1 MAIANYT
8 KYESD
13 GGDIHRIRLSTT
25 RATAAGAAPAGDIDS
40 DIDAKVSKSNNEIGI
55 RPRRLTLS
63 RIVGTAPN
71 QFRQRTTLPI
81 LTSTVFDGYSKGDE
95 VTIGG
100 VTWEV
105 VNKQAEDY

>member
-8 KYESD
+8 KYEDDD
-13 GGDIHRIRLSTT
+13 GGIHRIRLSST
-25 RATAAGAAPAGDIDS
+25 RATAAGAAPAGDIDN

-81 LTSTVFDGYSKGDE
+81 LTPTAFDGFAKGDE
-95 VTIGG
+95 VTINS
-100 VTWEV
+100 VAWTV
-105 VNKQAEDY
+105 VNKQGEDY